1 MSEETDDIAGAVAGK
16 LWSVSLRVPF
26 RLLFLCMAHRESLRC
41 VSFIPVPVRAPLFW
55 CLWDRMGALALSSN
69 TKLIFPDH

>member
-1 MSEETDDIAGAVAGK
+1 MILLAPWQVSSEACPF
-16 LWSVSLRVPF
+16 RVLF